1 MLTRLVPLT
10 IVLAVLTS
18 PLSAQQ
24 ATDSGSTA
32 GVAGVPD
39 STGTVR
45 APRIET
51 FRPSRLDTVLAETAD
66 STSDTLDLRNQATA
80 EASDTGGS
88 RRPHAIE
95 YSEGYA
101 TRLTIHRIASYA
113 ELPLFAGEYI
123 VGQRLLNDE
132 RTMPRPP
139 GGLRSAHRVLA
150 TSLDVLFLGNTVT
163 GVWNLVSSWH
173 DPNGRTRRLIHAV
186 TMLAA
191 DAGFAYTGSLAH
203 DARRTDA
210 GANKH
215 RNFAIASISLA
226 SASTLMMWF
235 WK

>member
-1 MLTRLVPLT
+1 MLTRLAP
-10 IVLAVLTS
+10 
-18 PLSAQQ
+18 
-24 ATDSGSTA
+24 
-32 GVAGVPD
+32 
-39 STGTVR
+39 R

-51 FRPSRLDTVLAETAD
+51 FRPSRLDTVLAQTAD
-66 STSDTLDLRNQATA
+66 SASDSLDSPATP

-88 RRPHAIE
+88 RRPRAIE

-113 ELPLFAGEYI
+113 ELPLFAGEYF

-139 GGLRSAHRVLA
+139 RGLRSAHRLLA

-173 DPNGRTRRLIHAV
+173 DPNGRTRRLLHAV

-215 RNFAIASISLA
+215 RNFAIASMSLA
-226 SASTLMMWF
+226 TASTLMMWF